1 MIFLIRFSML
11 CVFKNFRYPPQHSLL
26 AEHLPVL
33 FLRHDPIL
41 HYILHT
47 IRANSRLSLTTKTL
61 EMIGGFRIP
70 HFPPAAQ
77 RALVLPNFF
86 FQNATLAFSQL
97 TATYYIQLPTSSYL
111 LYKRSNNAMFSLLF
125 SVLALPLNHEN
136 MRFLI

>member
-1 MIFLIRFSML
+1 ML

-70 HFPPAAQ
+70 HFPHPAQ
-77 RALVLPNFF
+77 SFSFTNFF
-86 FQNATLAFSQL
+86 QTTLAFSQL
-97 TATYYIQLPTSSYL
+97 TATYYIQLYLHIYL
-111 LYKRSNNAMFSLLF
+111 LYKNCIAMISYC
-125 SVLALPLNHEN
+125 SQ
-136 MRFLI
+136 FLHSHLD